1 MKPFDLE
8 EALAGEPV
16 KLRNGRKAYI
26 LGSLNTLID
35 KGFNADYPLIGI
47 IYADP
52 HIKLWTLDGRI
63 SLQNNEAIGDII
75 GMWEEPRPTVTLTLP
90 CPLKEPREDMYRL
103 SDDIIIKSSY
113 KIEKPEGT
121 YSKRAMNNGLY
132 FATESDTQAWLDA
145 LKNSRR

>member
-1 MKPFDLE
+1 MKSFDLE
-8 EALAGEPV
+8 KALTGEPV
-16 KLRNGRKAYI
+16 KTRDGNKAYVI
-26 LGSLNTLID
+26 AIVDAPEELSNYHLIGY
-35 KGFNADYPLIGI
+35 GFNGI
-47 IYADP
+47 HKEFMHWGKTGKA
-52 HIKLWTLDGRI
+52 LLDDI
-63 SLQNNEAIGDII
+63 SCDDIV

-132 FATESDTQAWLDA
+132 FATESDAQAWLDA